1 MSSVGQQL
9 QYVPG
14 LELEDAKEL
23 LRSSIRTKRL
33 NTPPK
38 QRKGNAEAAA
48 RLVLELPQVQEAT
61 CVSVFAS
68 RPAEPDTLPLI
79 NALHARGIRI
89 LIPVLGAG
97 LERDWAQFISEED
110 LAERAPGRPPE
121 PSGPQLGVEAIS
133 QAQVIIVPALA
144 VDTTGAR
151 LGQGGGWYDR
161 ALDNADPE
169 AVVLALVNSNEVF
182 DAATQPLPQAE
193 HDRRVSG
200 WVTPEGVFWAD

>member
-23 LRSSIRTKRL
+23 LRSSIRTKRN
-33 NTPPK
+33 NTSPK

-48 RLVLELPQVQEAT
+48 NLVLELPQVQEAT

-68 RPAEPDTLPLI
+68 RPTEPDTLPLI

-97 LERDWAQFISEED
+97 LERDWAQFISEDD

-121 PSGPQLGVEAIS
+121 PSGPQLGAEAIG

-144 VDTTGAR
+144 VDTSGAR

-169 AVVLALVNSNEVF
+169 AVVLAL
-182 DAATQPLPQAE
+182 AAA
-193 HDRRVSG
+193 SAG
-200 WVTPEGVFWAD
+200 AG

>member
-23 LRSSIRTKRL
+23 LRSNIRDKRL

-38 QRKGNAEAAA
+38 QRKNNADAFAA
-48 RLVLELPQVQEAT
+48 LVLELPQVQSAD
-61 CVSVFAS
+61 CVFVFAS
-68 RPAEPDTLPLI
+68 RFTEPDTLPLI
-79 NALHARGIRI
+79 NALHARGIKI

-97 LERDWAQFISEED
+97 LERDWGAFISEED

-121 PSGPQLGVEAIS
+121 PSGPQLGPGAIS
-133 QAQVIIVPALA
+133 QAQVIITPALA
-144 VDTTGAR
+144 VDTSGTR

-182 DAATQPLPQAE
+182 DAETQPLPLAE

-200 WVTPEGVFWAD
+200 WVTQDGVFWAE